1 MLSYGKQ
8 SISEEDISAVTDAL
22 RSPLITQGP
31 LVEAFEESVS
41 NYVGAKHAIAVNSAT
56 SALYVAYRSLG
67 VDENSLVWTVTN
79 TFVATSNA
87 ALLCGATVDFVDIDP
102 ETWNIS
108 VENLREKLIQ
118 GQAIGALPNVVVVV
132 HFAGFPCEMESIWK
146 LSQEFGFLVVED
158 ASHAL
163 GAEYKGQKIGGCKFS
178 HAAVFSFHPVK
189 MITTGEGGIITTNS
203 DALAEKAISLRS
215 HGVTRKNENFIQDN
229 EGDWY
234 FEQQD
239 LGHNFRITDFQC
251 ALGISQMNRLDSF
264 VEERNQLANQYTE
277 KLADLDIQLPKTSS
291 ESKSSW
297 HLFVVRLEP
306 DKARRNLLIAQL
318 RELGIGA
325 SMHYIPV
332 PHHPYYRK
340 MGFSLEDYP
349 ESQKYFESAITIPL
363 FVGMSSREIDFVFDS
378 LREVLA

>member
-41 NYVGAKHAIAVNSAT
+41 NYVGSKHAIAVNSAT

-87 ALLCGATVDFVDIDP
+87 ALLCGATVDFVDIHP

-108 VENLREKLIQ
+108 VENLQEKLIQ

-132 HFAGFPCEMESIWK
+132 HFAGFPCEMESIWD

-163 GAEYKGQKIGGCKFS
+163 GAEYKDQKIGGCQFS

-189 MITTGEGGIITTNS
+189 MITTGEGGMITTNS
-203 DALAEKAISLRS
+203 DSVAEKAASLRS
-215 HGVTRKNENFIQDN
+215 HGVTRKKEKFIQDN

-251 ALGISQMNRLDSF
+251 ALGISQMIRLDSF
-264 VEERNQLANQYTE
+264 VEERNQLANQYME
-277 KLADLDIQLPKTSS
+277 KLANLNIELPTTSS

-297 HLFVVRLEP
+297 HLFVVRVEP
-306 DKARRNLLIAQL
+306 DKARRNRLIAKL

-332 PHHPYYRK
+332 PHHPYYQK
-340 MGFSLEDYP
+340 IGFSLEDYP

-363 FVGMSSREIDFVFDS
+363 FVGMSSGEIDFVVDS
-378 LREVLA
+378 LREVLV